1 MSKKLERM
9 ILHIGWVIITLFHF
23 SVKAADVHRLNYTNS
38 VFENQY
44 KRITSEIFQ
53 EDELF
58 VLFYMD
64 IALVVDPNVEK
75 QTVIQ
80 IKTENPWESLRQY
93 INNKSN
99 IYFCPS
105 ERQLTTAIEYMPYPL
120 DPSIMM
126 ADKFAMY
133 RLSSPEQLF
142 KEDWK
147 IKRGK
152 NYKAVVFG
160 GLKYG
165 KQKEPLDVVTTD
177 QLAFRG
183 ETEGRGM
190 VSNYSYLNS
199 TYDEAI
205 YIDSIFRKHKI
216 EVALLTGEN
225 GTERNFNNI
234 SEHNVD
240 IIHIASHGFYDSLR
254 DNIQSTS
261 IPEWMMSHSGL
272 ILSGATKGR
281 SDDYIEDGVLTAHE
295 ISISNLSSVKLAV
308 LSACDTG
315 LGDIKENDLYGI
327 IKGFKKAGAGTL
339 LVSLSQVNDTVTGLL
354 MKSFYDNIFRGDN
367 PRRALENAQRYVRL
381 RDNGRFNKISYWS
394 SFILIDDIDSNLGYN
409 VDEET
414 KRMFLTE
421 IIDVENLYSDFD
433 LVPQWDELKDRLSSK
448 DLIIR
453 ICPYVSNNSSDY
465 VAYVGDVNGNSNVIR
480 ITSLKDG
487 AINGTP
493 LQSLTMQQMD
503 SIIWQP
509 LLPYIGNYKNLYC
522 HFSGFFQ
529 GYPYESLPS
538 VFEKFNIYRLSS
550 FETLYKNNNS
560 NYITEPNIA
569 LFGGLDYFE
578 DESETNNQNKS
589 FLTRDYAFASGFTY
603 VPGTKQE
610 TDTIASY
617 FYKYRPNSIRLIQG
631 SQGNEDNFYK
641 VISNKKLNILH
652 LATHAISYTIGNQD
666 RYNYTWHT
674 IPSYLLDFNGIA
686 LSGAN
691 LAEDCYNHGCNNILT
706 GSEISELDLSNLK
719 LLVLSC
725 CGSKNEVLQSFSI
738 ETPWNIVTAFKIAG
752 VQTILFSL
760 WDVEDESAATL
771 MISFYRNLL
780 NGNSIIASLSKA
792 KLELRNN
799 PKWSNPRYWAPY
811 VLIDA
816 F

>member
-1 MSKKLERM
+1 MKGLEQLTLYLGLT
-9 ILHIGWVIITLFHF
+9 IISLLH
-23 SVKAADVHRLNYTNS
+23 SNAKAVDFHRLNDCHLSY
-38 VFENQY
+38 ENQY
-44 KRITSEIFQ
+44 KQITSEIFQ

-64 IALVVDPNVEK
+64 IALVVDPNIEK
-75 QTVIQ
+75 QIVVP

-105 ERQLTTAIEYMPYPL
+105 ERHLTTAIEYMPYPL

-147 IKRGK
+147 IKRGN

-165 KQKEPLDVVTTD
+165 IQKETLDVVPPD
-177 QLAFRG
+177 LLAFRG
-183 ETEGRGM
+183 EREDRGV

-199 TYDEAI
+199 SYDEAI

-234 SEHNVD
+234 SENNVD
-240 IIHIASHGFYDSLR
+240 IIHIASHGFYDSQR
-254 DNIQSTS
+254 DNKHSAS

-272 ILSGATKGR
+272 ILSGATRGR
-281 SDDYIEDGVLTAHE
+281 LDDFIEDGVLTAHE
-295 ISISNLSSVKLAV
+295 ISMSNLSSVKLAV

-327 IKGFKKAGAGTL
+327 IKGFKRAGAGTL

-409 VDEET
+409 VDEES
-414 KRMFLTE
+414 KRKFLTE

-433 LVPQWDELKDRLSSK
+433 LVPRWNQLKDRLSSE
-448 DLIIR
+448 DLVIR

-487 AINGTP
+487 AINGIP

-503 SIIWQP
+503 SIIWRP
-509 LLPYIGNYKNLYC
+509 LMPYIGNYINLYC
-522 HFSGFFQ
+522 HFSGFLQ
-529 GYPYESLPS
+529 GYPYESLSS

-550 FETLYKNNNS
+550 FEILYKYNDS
-560 NYITEPNIA
+560 DFITEPNVA
-569 LFGGLDYFE
+569 LFGGLDYNE
-578 DESETNNQNKS
+578 DETDK
-589 FLTRDYAFASGFTY
+589 FYDAILTRGFSPSFPY
-603 VPGTKQE
+603 VYGTKLE

-617 FYKYRPNSIRLIQG
+617 FYNHRPKNIQLFQG
-631 SQGNEDNFYK
+631 SMGNESAFYE
-641 VISNKKLNILH
+641 VTSNKHLNILH
-652 LATHAISYTIGNQD
+652 LATHAFSYKNVIDFND
-666 RYNYTWHT
+666 SNHSWHT
-674 IPSYLLDFNGIA
+674 IPNYLLDFNGIA

-691 LAEDCYNHGCNNILT
+691 VTFEYADPKFNNIVT
-706 GSEISELDLSNLK
+706 GSEIANLNLSNIE
-719 LLVLSC
+719 LLTLSC
-725 CGSKNEVLQSFSI
+725 CGSKEESLQLYSM

-752 VQTILFSL
+752 VHTILYSL
-760 WDVEDESAATL
+760 WEVEDESAATL

-780 NGNSIIASLSKA
+780 NGNSITDSLSKA
-792 KLELRNN
+792 KLELRKN
-799 PKWSNPRYWAPY
+799 PKWNDPMYWASY

-816 F
+816 I